1 MASMPTTTR
10 VSGSRI
16 RDARLGARLT
26 QEGLARAVNTS
37 ARNIVRWETEAN
49 VPRLKHLA
57 AIAQATGQEVTYFLS
72 ADDAEEEDAISRLR
86 RVRAE
91 LVLAGRDDLAADLLK
106 LVGAR

>member
-1 MASMPTTTR
+1 MNTQTR

-16 RDARLGARLT
+16 RNARLGAGLT

-37 ARNIVRWETEAN
+37 ARNIVRWESEAN
-49 VPRLKHLA
+49 VPRLKHLS
-57 AIAQATGQEVTYFLS
+57 AIAQATGREVAYFLS
-72 ADDAEEEDAISRLR
+72 EDDAEEEDAVSRLR

-106 LVGAR
+106 IAGAA